1 MFSDKRMNSI
11 IFLVI
16 QNHNGAGRCAAE
28 RRCVAKFLAAEGV
41 YSFEIHWQLSDVIK
55 ENSLNLPRLL
65 KF

>member
-1 MFSDKRMNSI
+1 MGFKRRVEISRAVCCVHVMFSDKRMNSI

-41 YSFEIHWQLSDVIK
+41 YSFEIH
-55 ENSLNLPRLL
+55 
-65 KF
+65 